1 MPTYRAVVL
10 NQNLYGLGTDRGG
23 SSLSDTFPLDTELH
37 RELGAAIAAAVTP
50 GVVHPD
56 PDADAEEAL
65 PAGASTTA
73 LDFNDTAASY
83 TSFTN
88 LELIR

>member
-1 MPTYRAVVL
+1 MRPFH
-10 NQNLYGLGTDRGG
+10 NFHEHGSDRGV
-23 SSLSDTFPLDTELH
+23 SNLADALPLDTELH
-37 RELGAAIAAAVTP
+37 RELGAAIAAAATP

-56 PDADAEEAL
+56 PDADSEEVL
-65 PAGASTTA
+65 KAGASTSA
-73 LDFNDTAASY
+73 LDFNDNAASY